1 MDLYSNYLTAVDS
14 MSLDVRRG
22 QVVGLIG
29 PNGAGK
35 TTFFNALSGHQPIGA
50 GVIRL
55 LGTDVTPLSAH
66 QRARMGLA
74 RTFQLG
80 GLIADLTAL
89 ENVVLGLDHM
99 SRCGERRI
107 RGRELRASGVAFLER
122 FGLLSIADEVVAG
135 LPAGIK
141 REIEVARAFA
151 SSAKLLLLDEPGAG
165 LTAGERQR
173 LSTMVRGIA
182 AMDTSFIITDH
193 STDLVFSAS
202 DKVAVM
208 NFGQL
213 VTQGDPVTIRS
224 DPAVM
229 EAYLGSTA
237 VKKRGTS

>member
-1 MDLYSNYLTAVDS
+1 MSDVVLSASGVTVQFGGLTAVDS

-107 RGRELRASGVAFLER
+107 RRRELRASGVAFLER

-135 LPAGIK
+135 LPAGP
-141 REIEVARAFA
+141 
-151 SSAKLLLLDEPGAG
+151 L
-165 LTAGERQR
+165 
-173 LSTMVRGIA
+173 
-182 AMDTSFIITDH
+182 
-193 STDLVFSAS
+193 
-202 DKVAVM
+202 
-208 NFGQL
+208 
-213 VTQGDPVTIRS
+213 
-224 DPAVM
+224 
-229 EAYLGSTA
+229 
-237 VKKRGTS
+237 